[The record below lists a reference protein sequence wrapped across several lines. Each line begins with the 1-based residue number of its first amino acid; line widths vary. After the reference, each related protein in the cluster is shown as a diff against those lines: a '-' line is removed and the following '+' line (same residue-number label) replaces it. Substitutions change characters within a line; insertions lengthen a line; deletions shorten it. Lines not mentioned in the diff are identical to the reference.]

1 MIKSSSQL
9 LFSQKGFLLTVVLV
23 FTTFSLFAQLKVACV
38 GNSITAGYGL
48 KQEQS
53 YPAQMQI
60 ILGNKYEV
68 RNFGVSARTLLSK
81 GDLPYIKEEA
91 YKQVLEW
98 QPNIVIIKL
107 GTNDTKPWNWKYKE
121 EYVSD
126 YVLLIESFKKLPTH
140 PNVNVCVCLPIPV
153 FEDKWGISDSTITKG
168 VIPMVKKVAKMT
180 RSKIIN
186 LYKPFV
192 GKNNLVFDGIHPTV
206 QGDSLLARLVAK
218 AIR

>member
-1 MIKSSSQL
+1 MD
-9 LFSQKGFLLTVVLV
+9 
-23 FTTFSLFAQLKVACV
+23 
-38 GNSITAGYGL
+38 L

-53 YPAQMQI
+53 YPAQLQI

-81 GDLPYIKEEA
+81 GNFPNIKEEA

-98 QPNIVIIKL
+98 QPNIVIIEL

-121 EYVSD
+121 EYVLD

-140 PNVNVCVCLPIPV
+140 PYVYVCFPIPV
-153 FEDKWGISDSTITKG
+153 FEDKWEISDSTITKG
-168 VIPMVKKVAKMT
+168 IIPMVKKVAKKT

-186 LYKPFV
+186 LYKPFE
-192 GKNNLVFDGIHPTV
+192 GKNNLAF
-206 QGDSLLARLVAK
+206 
-218 AIR
+218 